1 MEELGKGALYLEKK
15 IGEKKK
21 MIIFVRWSLLLLPIS
36 QVQLELTVG

>member
-1 MEELGKGALYLEKK
+1 MEELGKGALYLETN

-21 MIIFVRWSLLLLPIS
+21 LSFFLKWSLLLLPIS